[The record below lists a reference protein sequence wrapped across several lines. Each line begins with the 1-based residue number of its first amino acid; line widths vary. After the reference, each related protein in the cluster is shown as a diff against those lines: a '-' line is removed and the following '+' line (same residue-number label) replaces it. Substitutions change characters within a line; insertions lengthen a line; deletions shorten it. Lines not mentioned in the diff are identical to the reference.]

1 MAGNWFFALMEK
13 FSLGLR
19 GLGFCEAYIGHAQLE
34 TVGMKSIL
42 NSDWGARCFSLVEMC

>member
-1 MAGNWFFALMEK
+1 MAGNWFFALIEK
-13 FSLGLR
+13 FSLGFL